1 MSYEQIISIVI
12 LALLAVLGVIYVLRG
27 VRRGWIKALMTTGN
41 IVLSAFLSCFIAR
54 DFTTIARDYVYPV
67 FLGITNLFGLSLEQT
82 LSEFEGIIT
91 LMPLLV
97 GLIAAPAM
105 FLGFFCMFHAIFGFV
120 LSFFCRP
127 SRKVRDENGE
137 KVKIKRHVP
146 LWSRLVG
153 AAIGVV
159 NACLLLSV
167 LTLPLSG
174 YAFMVRNVSDAY
186 FENLNTPEYTR
197 EGETPHEQVYFAV
210 QDYVHPITDNWFI
223 KLSYNTVGRP
233 AFTHMT
239 ETVYRNTEF
248 SLEGEA
254 VAATQLFGK
263 LVNFTSSDL
272 AMINEQ
278 TVQNMHGIVDT
289 LDGSVII
296 PEITASLI
304 AEMCDNWAG
313 GEPLLGVEKP
323 SLGELVDPSF
333 DVLLGLLATT
343 DGKMLVADLNTLLDV
358 MDLLVEHEVF
368 ANLEDSD
375 KLMDILSKNPQLIGQ
390 LQATFEKNEHLAP
403 MSTEIKRLC
412 VRAVTQSLDME
423 NSELTGKLTESINSY
438 KDQPEKLSEEL
449 GGIVQDYLDEQGVA
463 ATVSPELTDE
473 MAEAISKEFEGRDD
487 VSEQEV
493 IDFVLNYASTQL
505 PEGSTEVDPGDM
517 NLSE

>member
-1 MSYEQIISIVI
+1 MSYEQIISIIVI
-12 LALLAVLGVIYVLRG
+12 ALLAILGVIYVLRG
-27 VRRGWIKALMTTGN
+27 VHRGWIKALMTTGN
-41 IVLSAFLSCFIAR
+41 IVLSAFLACFIAR

-97 GLIAAPAM
+97 GLLMAPVL
-105 FLGFFCMFHAIFGFV
+105 FLGFFYVFHAIFGLI
-120 LSFFCRP
+120 LSFFFKP
-127 SRKVRDENGE
+127 SRKVKGENGE

-146 LWSRLVG
+146 LWSRIVG
-153 AAIGVV
+153 AAIGAV
-159 NACLLLSV
+159 NACLLLAV
-167 LTLPLSG
+167 LVLPFGG
-174 YAFMVRNVSDAY
+174 YAFLVRNVSDAY

-197 EGETPHEQVYFAV
+197 EGETPHEKVYFAV
-210 QDYVHPITDNWFI
+210 QDYVHPITDNWFV

-239 ETVYRNTEF
+239 ETVYHDTEF
-248 SLEGEA
+248 GLEGEA

-263 LVNFTSSDL
+263 LVNFASSDF
-272 AMINEQ
+272 AKINDQ
-278 TVQNMHGIVDT
+278 TVQDMHGIVDT
-289 LDGSVII
+289 LDDSVII
-296 PEITASLI
+296 PEIMASLI
-304 AEMCDNWAG
+304 SEMCDNWASG
-313 GEPLLGVEKP
+313 TPLLGVEKP
-323 SLGELVDPSF
+323 ALGELVDPSF

-358 MDLLVEHEVF
+358 MDLLVEHEIF

-375 KLMDILSKNPQLIGQ
+375 KLMDILSKNPQLVGE

-423 NSELTGKLTESINSY
+423 NAELTGKLTDSINSY

-449 GGIVQDYLDEQGVA
+449 GGIVQDYLDEQGVT

-473 MAEAISKEFEGRDD
+473 VAEAIGKEFEGRDD

-505 PEGSTEVDPGDM
+505 PEGSADIDPGEK
-517 NLSE
+517 NLPE